1 MSISVG
7 SSSFPSDGLVLYCNP
22 SDPKNYLLNE
32 VEVLLIGGGGGGS
45 ENQYDDGSGGG
56 GGGFLQRSINVVS
69 STSYTITVGTGGA
82 TGGSGS
88 VGGNTSAFG
97 LIAYGG
103 GGAASHR
110 SSGGTVDGAS
120 GGGSGGQY
128 SSDTPVVGRTLY
140 PDQGNDGGASITYGG
155 GGGGGAGS
163 AGQGAI
169 VYGHGGY
176 GGKGR
181 ASSISGTLRYY
192 SGGGGGFGSANL
204 GRGGI
209 GGGGS
214 PGVSPQSNS
223 GGGGGGGKTT
233 GTRSNAGASGVVIIK
248 YPGPQKATGGNT
260 ISFVN
265 GYTIHTFT
273 STGTFTTIG
282 MPSNGSVVNGL
293 YDLSS
298 NHNSSFSVGSP
309 TYNPSNGGNITYN
322 GSNYLEVKHSKPI
335 NPKSG
340 SLTVIAWF
348 NATATGTENGPI
360 IFNKENEYEVAAGGG
375 WVSMAVRP
383 DWNWRRIAAINTNQW
398 YCIAISHDQIT
409 QRAYLNGVLQY
420 SNLVSGKVGASFTE
434 DLRIA
439 ARNAPGAASALFTGL
454 IGPLQIYNRALSNS
468 EIVQV
473 FNAFRGRYGI

>member
-1 MSISVG
+1 MTISVG
-7 SSSFPSDGLVLYCNP
+7 SSSFISDGLVLYFNP

-56 GGGFLQRSINVVS
+56 GGGFLQRVTNVS
-69 STSYTITVGTGGA
+69 SSTAYTITVGNGGG

-192 SGGGGGFGSANL
+192 SGGGGGFGYANL

-233 GTRSNAGASGVVIIK
+233 GTRSNAGASGVVIIR

-273 STGTFTTIG
+273 STGTFTTLG
-282 MPSNGSVVNGL
+282 MPSNGSSVYGL
-293 YDLSS
+293 YDLS
-298 NHNSSFSVGSP
+298 NNLNSANTLGASYAP
-309 TYNPSNGGNITYN
+309 TYNISASGTLLFDGSDDIIQFDRSPILSNLKASLGGEGYTVLIWARSTSTTGQWRKLIGNDDGDNYIDIYQNPSGYYHQECGSTLYVDGTQVSQGSYYMPNVGYHFWGATNYN
-322 GSNYLEVKHSKPI
+322 SGTLN
-335 NPKSG
+335 NPSRG
-340 SLTVIAWF
+340 F
-348 NATATGTENGPI
+348 G
-360 IFNKENEYEVAAGGG
+360 IFNEPDRARSYQLAGNLGEVFIFNRVLTTNE
-375 WVSMAVRP
+375 
-383 DWNWRRIAAINTNQW
+383 IN
-398 YCIAISHDQIT
+398 
-409 QRAYLNGVLQY
+409 
-420 SNLVSGKVGASFTE
+420 
-434 DLRIA
+434 
-439 ARNAPGAASALFTGL
+439 L
-454 IGPLQIYNRALSNS
+454 IFNS
-468 EIVQV
+468 T
-473 FNAFRGRYGI
+473 RSRYGI